1 MQKIVILGGIGNGTV
16 IAQAIVDAQNRGH
29 ESAIMCGYL
38 NDREEI
44 GSQIEG
50 FPVLG
55 KVHEAKDFAEQGYK
69 IINTIYRIDGAKER
83 LDLFKTLNIQDEDLA
98 IFVHPA
104 AYVAPNV
111 IVEPG
116 AVIMPY
122 VMISAS
128 ATIRKGSLLMVGCS
142 VGHDT
147 VLGEG
152 THVAAQAVVG
162 AHIKFGKG
170 VHVGLNATIREN
182 LKLGDYSTVGM
193 GAVLTKSI
201 GEKEIWAGN
210 PARFL
215 RMAE

>member
-1 MQKIVILGGIGNGTV
+1 MIILGGIGNGTI
-16 IAQAIVDAQNRGH
+16 IAQAIVDAQNRGQK
-29 ESAIMCGYL
+29 SATMCGYL

-55 KVHEAKDFAEQGYK
+55 KVNAAKDFAEQGYK

-83 LDLFKTLNIQDEDLA
+83 LELFDSLDLRDEDLA
-98 IFVHPA
+98 VFIHPT

-116 AVIMPY
+116 AVIMPH

-128 ATIRKGSLLMVGCS
+128 TTVAKGSLLMVGCS
-142 VGHDT
+142 IGHDT
-147 VLGEG
+147 ALGIG
-152 THVAAQAVVG
+152 THIAAQAVIG
-162 AHIKFGKG
+162 SHIKFGKG
-170 VHVGLNATIREN
+170 VHVGLNATVREH
-182 LKLGDYSTVGM
+182 LELGDYSTVGM

-201 GEKEIWAGN
+201 GEKEIWVGN

>member
-1 MQKIVILGGIGNGTV
+1 MQKIIILGGIGNGTV
-16 IAQAIVDAQNRGH
+16 IAQAIVDAQSRGYK
-29 ESAIMCGYL
+29 SVMMCGYL
-38 NDREEI
+38 NDREEV
-44 GSQIEG
+44 GSSVEG
-50 FPVLG
+50 FPILG
-55 KVHEAKDFAEQGYK
+55 KVDDAKSFVEQGYK

-83 LDLFKTLNIQDEDLA
+83 LDLFETLNIQDKDLA
-98 IFVHPA
+98 IFIHPTS
-104 AYVAPNV
+104 YVAPNV
-111 IVEPG
+111 VVEPG

-128 ATIRKGSLLMVGCS
+128 ATIGKGSLLMVGCS

-182 LKLGDYSTVGM
+182 LVLGDYSTVGM

-201 GEKEIWAGN
+201 GEKEIWVGN